1 MPRLSFLLVLTT
13 LLLGCSSSPPPRAPA
28 APPRSAPL
36 RPLPPPSPGAALGAA
51 TWVGTFTESPSDL
64 TASPGPVPL
73 GNFLEIEL
81 VLVSEDER
89 TSPTV
94 RDVSVQY
101 LCPL

>member
-1 MPRLSFLLVLTT
+1 MIEAPCPSAVTFEELTWDADIPPNTRLEL
-13 LLLGCSSSPPPRAPA
+13 RM
-28 APPRSAPL
+28 RSAPT
-36 RPLPPPSPGAALGAA
+36 RSALGAA
-51 TWVGTFTESPSDL
+51 TWVGTFTSSPSDL
-64 TASPGPVPL
+64 TAPPGPVPP

-94 RDVSVQY
+94 RDLSVQY